1 MIKGIM
7 CAEDAMAAPREG
19 ADGVVVSN
27 HGGRQLDGAPATIE
41 ILSEIVS
48 VLDQHMTVLLDGGVR
63 RGSDIVKA
71 LALGAD
77 AVLLGRAPLYGLA
90 ARGRAGVSSA
100 LSILEDEMRRTMIFT
115 GCHGVSDLSEAGVVM
130 SAKDIGGRED
140 RLGPNM

>member
-1 MIKGIM
+1 MG
-7 CAEDAMAAPREG
+7 AAQREG

-77 AVLLGRAPLYGLA
+77 AVSIGMA
-90 ARGRAGVSSA
+90 ALMA
-100 LSILEDEMRRTMIFT
+100 LSLSFKMLPAWRRDST
-115 GCHGVSDLSEAGVVM
+115 V
-130 SAKDIGGRED
+130 
-140 RLGPNM
+140 RLVGWPATTATPTSRPSLAR

>member
-7 CAEDAMAAPREG
+7 CAEDAMAAQREG

-90 ARGRAGVSSA
+90 ARGRGGGLGVQVHRASP
-100 LSILEDEMRRTMIFT
+100 LRFGK
-115 GCHGVSDLSEAGVVM
+115 GCHRSVTPDPTWIKESKS
-130 SAKDIGGRED
+130 S
-140 RLGPNM
+140 